1 MFHLKIQVLN
11 SLTNFVFFF
20 KGPNGVPLLGYAPY
34 INEHHP
40 TYPFIAL
47 EKLAEIHGPVVGF
60 YLGPKAFISVCGYEA
75 VREAFLNEDLNG
87 RPSNAVVQFRT
98 FHQRLGN
105 QIILF

>member
-1 MFHLKIQVLN
+1 M
-11 SLTNFVFFF
+11 
-20 KGPNGVPLLGYAPY
+20 PLLGYAPY

-40 TYPFIAL
+40 KYPFIAL

-105 QIILF
+105 SKLLFKKGIAYNKSIKL